1 MKDISDEF
9 EVIALGKE
17 IFTDLWRLFGF
28 RSVICE
34 NPNDVYLIWKELMS
48 ENVAVI
54 VVEEDWFARMPLR
67 LRILAERSVAPAWV
81 KFPTLL
87 REGES
92 LVAGQ

>member
-34 NPNDVYLIWKELMS
+34 NPNDVYLIWKELM
-48 ENVAVI
+48 
-54 VVEEDWFARMPLR
+54 
-67 LRILAERSVAPAWV
+67 
-81 KFPTLL
+81 
-87 REGES
+87 
-92 LVAGQ
+92 